1 MQTKELGK
9 NVCGQGGAAPALT
22 EREAERMSKMIEQ
35 EYRVRMVLD
44 NLPVTMFD
52 LDSDVGGTRVVWG
65 GAAVPAWL
73 RKGQPLGAYAAATCC
88 RRLATHA

>member
-1 MQTKELGK
+1 
-9 NVCGQGGAAPALT
+9 
-22 EREAERMSKMIEQ
+22 MSKMIEQ

-65 GAAVPAWL
+65 GGCRAGVAAQGPAFGGVRCGNML
-73 RKGQPLGAYAAATCC
+73 PPACHPRLT
-88 RRLATHA
+88 RRPAE

>member
-1 MQTKELGK
+1 
-9 NVCGQGGAAPALT
+9 
-22 EREAERMSKMIEQ
+22 MSKMIEQ

-65 GAAVPAWL
+65 GAAVPACA
-73 RKGQPLGAYAAATCC
+73 GVAAQGPAFGGVRCGNMLPPACHPRLT
-88 RRLATHA
+88 RRPAE